1 MPPKKKQKRMPAATD
16 RETRSK
22 SPVSEVGSLIQE
34 APEIEAIK
42 EAMQKDIQEAA
53 QEDIQEITEEGCT
66 EERGGGS

>member
-1 MPPKKKQKRMPAATD
+1 M
-16 RETRSK
+16 
-22 SPVSEVGSLIQE
+22 SEVGSLIQE

-66 EERGGGS
+66 EERGGGSCIHRTGNKAYRLSEG